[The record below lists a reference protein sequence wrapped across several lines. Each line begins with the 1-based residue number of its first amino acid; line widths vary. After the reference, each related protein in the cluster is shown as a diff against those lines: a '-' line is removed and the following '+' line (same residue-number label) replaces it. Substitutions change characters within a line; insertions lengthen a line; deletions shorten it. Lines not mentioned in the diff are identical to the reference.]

1 MKNIILL
8 APPAAGKGTVAELLK
23 SRDGYVQ
30 LSTGNVLREMA
41 QTDKQLNEYLKT
53 GKLVSD
59 QMIMEILKQ
68 KLATLKDKN
77 YILDGVPRTV
87 NQAVLYE
94 ELADELGTDIGVV
107 IYLNV
112 PKKELI
118 RRIESRIVCPSCG
131 ASYSLINPELQP
143 KKENTC
149 DYCDNELI
157 RRKDDTKE
165 VFEERLA
172 EYKAKTAPLIQ
183 YYKYRN
189 LLTEIKAN
197 NPEETYQL
205 IKKVI

>member
-23 SRDGYVQ
+23 ERDGYIQ

-41 QTDKQLNEYLKT
+41 KTDKNLNDYLKT

-59 QMIMEILKQ
+59 QMIMDILKQ
-68 KLATLKDKN
+68 KLLTLKDKN

-94 ELADELGTDIGVV
+94 ELANELGIDIGVV
-107 IYLNV
+107 VYINV
-112 PKKELI
+112 AKDELI

-143 KKENTC
+143 KQENIC
-149 DYCDNELI
+149 DHCNNELI

-165 VFEERLA
+165 IFEERLA
-172 EYKAKTAPLIQ
+172 EYEAKTAPLIQ

-189 LLTEIKAN
+189 MLTEVTGN